1 MVWNVKVHANTI
13 FKSAVCK
20 TVQSRHRVSEINRI
34 VIIYVARERWG
45 QENNIIKHNTEKA
58 K

>member
-1 MVWNVKVHANTI
+1 MKVHANTI

-34 VIIYVARERWG
+34 VIIYVARDR
-45 QENNIIKHNTEKA
+45 KTTSLNTT
-58 K
+58 